1 MIHGTTV
8 RLFEREQTGTDD
20 FGAPIYAYVNYVDV
34 ADCLVGQPTAEE
46 VTNEL
51 NYSGRRI
58 AYVIGVPK
66 GDMND
71 WENTLVKFDLG
82 DGCHTYRTF
91 GIPEMGIEANIPLR
105 WHKKVRCERYE

>member
-1 MIHGTTV
+1 
-8 RLFEREQTGTDD
+8 
-20 FGAPIYAYVNYVDV
+20 
-34 ADCLVGQPTAEE
+34 
-46 VTNEL
+46 
-51 NYSGRRI
+51 
-58 AYVIGVPK
+58 VIGVPK

-105 WHKKVRCERYE
+105 WHKKVKCERYE